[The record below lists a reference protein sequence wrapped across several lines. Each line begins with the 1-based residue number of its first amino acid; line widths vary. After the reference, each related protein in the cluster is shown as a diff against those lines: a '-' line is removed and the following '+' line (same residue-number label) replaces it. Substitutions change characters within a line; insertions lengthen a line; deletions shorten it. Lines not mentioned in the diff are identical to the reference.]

1 MVELKANKGGSKEKK
16 TGGAKK
22 KKNVFKVVETKKKVK
37 VVETK
42 EKPETDEEFHKK
54 MVQETSKKSK
64 KKKNNQVNLLLTN
77 EEDDFVKDNTSH
89 IGDES
94 GDEDD
99 DVDEGDYSKFME
111 EMSKLDGK
119 KQKIS
124 GTRNDGGQVSEF
136 NLASSRG
143 TKVGAD
149 SLLSAL
155 EPTADNNVDVRTVS
169 KRLKQGDKEEL
180 AVPLEKV
187 VQERIV
193 RAAGYTGAKKE
204 ISVWDAVV
212 HSRRAADQ
220 VTFPL
225 IKPDLKLKGASE
237 MKSRFS
243 ASTPLEQ
250 QVAAV
255 LASSRAVV
263 REGETLSEIE
273 KKGLEG
279 LTAKEAEERKA
290 ELAKIRALQT
300 YQEAKF
306 RRQGKIKS
314 KKFRKIA
321 RKEKEKEKLQELER
335 LQATDPEAAKEKLEE
350 MEKVRIGERATLKH
364 RNASKYLQLQAKR
377 AKFDKTSKSNLNDQ
391 LSRHRELLTKHS
403 LEKDESDDGQEG
415 EMEGDVTEDLD
426 LSKAPREEESFDE
439 FSGKV
444 RKFWGE
450 EQKRKEAE
458 LRKKVEAENIDEA
471 FEDAAFELK
480 QDNDRKIKAL
490 RKRLDGTV
498 VENVDEEEE
507 EEEGKDELIQA
518 DSLNFK
524 VRPDSDQAIAALGS
538 SIGKELSAKEQA
550 AVLPDVDPS
559 KFMEPVAISGSQ
571 LPEIIGYNEEENNM
585 EEEEEQSQKELIAE
599 AFADDDVV
607 ESFRAEK
614 EALVAASKPKNIDL
628 TLPGWG
634 EWGGGGAVPSKRKRK
649 RFTVKAPPAPKR
661 RDENN
666 KILIINTEKDEK
678 IRSHQV
684 STVPFPFTSVSD
696 YEASIRAPVGATFV
710 PRTAHLKMIKPR
722 IKTRA
727 GEVIE
732 PMSRE
737 QLVRRG
743 IVKEDLKIVK

>member
-1 MVELKANKGGSKEKK
+1 MG
-16 TGGAKK
+16 
-22 KKNVFKVVETKKKVK
+22 
-37 VVETK
+37 
-42 EKPETDEEFHKK
+42 
-54 MVQETSKKSK
+54 
-64 KKKNNQVNLLLTN
+64 
-77 EEDDFVKDNTSH
+77 
-89 IGDES
+89 
-94 GDEDD
+94 
-99 DVDEGDYSKFME
+99 
-111 EMSKLDGK
+111 
-119 KQKIS
+119 
-124 GTRNDGGQVSEF
+124 
-136 NLASSRG
+136 
-143 TKVGAD
+143 
-149 SLLSAL
+149 
-155 EPTADNNVDVRTVS
+155 
-169 KRLKQGDKEEL
+169 
-180 AVPLEKV
+180 
-187 VQERIV
+187 
-193 RAAGYTGAKKE
+193 
-204 ISVWDAVV
+204 
-212 HSRRAADQ
+212 
-220 VTFPL
+220 
-225 IKPDLKLKGASE
+225 
-237 MKSRFS
+237 
-243 ASTPLEQ
+243 
-250 QVAAV
+250 
-255 LASSRAVV
+255 
-263 REGETLSEIE
+263 
-273 KKGLEG
+273 G

-290 ELAKIRALQT
+290 ELSKIRALQT

-350 MEKVRIGERATLKH
+350 MEKVRIGERASLKH

-391 LSRHRELLTKHS
+391 LRRHRELLTKHS
-403 LEKDESDDGQEG
+403 LEKLEESDDGQE
-415 EMEGDVTEDLD
+415 EEGDVTEDLD

-444 RKFWGE
+444 RKFWSE

-458 LRKKVEAENIDEA
+458 LRKKAEAENINEA

-480 QDNDRKIKAL
+480 QDNDRRIKAL
-490 RKRLDGTV
+490 RKRLDGTI
-498 VENVDEEEE
+498 VETVEGEDED
-507 EEEGKDELIQA
+507 EEGKDELIQA

-524 VRPDSDQAIAALGS
+524 VRPDSDQKIAALGS
-538 SIGKELSAKEQA
+538 SIGKELSSKEQA
-550 AVLPDVDPS
+550 ADLPDVDPA
-559 KFMEPVAISGSQ
+559 KFMEPVPISGSQ

-585 EEEEEQSQKELIAE
+585 EEEDEQSQKELIAE

-607 ESFRAEK
+607 DSFRAEK

-684 STVPFPFTSVSD
+684 SNVPFPFTSVSD

-722 IKTRA
+722 VKTRA
-727 GEVIE
+727 GDIIE

>member
-1 MVELKANKGGSKEKK
+1 MVQMNATKIPKEKK
-16 TGGAKK
+16 KAKTSVGKK
-22 KKNVFKVVETKKKVK
+22 KKNVFNVVES
-37 VVETK
+37 K
-42 EKPETDEEFHKK
+42 EKPESDEQFHKR
-54 MVQETSKKSK
+54 MVQESNKSK
-64 KKKNNQVNLLLTN
+64 KKKNQVNLLLKD
-77 EEDDFVKDNTSH
+77 EEDDFVKDDANVS
-89 IGDES
+89 DD
-94 GDEDD
+94 DEDFD
-99 DVDEGDYSKFME
+99 LNEGDYSKFME

-119 KQKIS
+119 KHKIT
-124 GTRNDGGQVSEF
+124 GARGEGRGEVSEY
-136 NLASSRG
+136 NLSSSQG
-143 TKVGAD
+143 PKVGAD

-155 EPTADNNVDVRTVS
+155 GPSGDNVDVRNVS

-187 VQERIV
+187 VHERVV
-193 RAAGYTGAKKE
+193 RAAGYTGVKKE

-225 IKPDLKLKGASE
+225 LKPDLKLKGASE

-243 ASTPLEQ
+243 AATPLEQ

-290 ELAKIRALQT
+290 ELAKIRALQS
-300 YQEAKF
+300 YQEAKY

-321 RKEKEKEKLQELER
+321 RKEKEKEKVQELER

-350 MEKVRIGERATLKH
+350 MEKVRIGERASLKH

-377 AKFDKTSKSNLNDQ
+377 AKFDKTSKNNLNDQ
-391 LSRHRELLTKHS
+391 LSRHRELLTKHG
-403 LEKDESDDGQEG
+403 EKMEESDDDQG
-415 EMEGDVTEDLD
+415 EVEDTREDLD
-426 LSKAPREEESFDE
+426 LSKAPGEEESFDQ

-450 EQKRKEAE
+450 EQKKKEAE
-458 LRKKVEAENIDEA
+458 LRQKREAENLDEA

-480 QDNDRKIKAL
+480 QSNNRKIQAL
-490 RKRLDGTV
+490 KKKLDGSV
-498 VENVDEEEE
+498 VEHENNDQGQDED
-507 EEEGKDELIQA
+507 GKDELIQA

-524 VRPDSDQAIAALGS
+524 VRPDSDQQIAALGS
-538 SIGKELSAKEQA
+538 SLGKELASKEQA

-559 KFMEPVAISGSQ
+559 KFLEPVAISGSQ
-571 LPEIIGYNEEENNM
+571 LPEIIGYNEEENN
-585 EEEEEQSQKELIAE
+585 EEEEEHQSQKDLIAE

-607 ESFRAEK
+607 DSFRAEK

-634 EWGGGGAVPSKRKRK
+634 EWGGGGAAPSKRKRK

-684 STVPFPFTSVSD
+684 SNVPFPFTSISD
-696 YEASIRAPVGATFV
+696 YEASIRAPVGSTFV

-722 IKTRA
+722 VKTRA
-727 GEVIE
+727 GDIIE

>member
-1 MVELKANKGGSKEKK
+1 MPQKFPRRRKRPSHQLARKRKMFLMLSKLEKNQNNLLLK
-16 TGGAKK
+16 
-22 KKNVFKVVETKKKVK
+22 
-37 VVETK
+37 
-42 EKPETDEEFHKK
+42 DEEFHKR

-64 KKKNNQVNLLLTN
+64 KKNQINLLLKD
-77 EEDDFVKDNTSH
+77 EEEDFVKDDANVS
-89 IGDES
+89 DD
-94 GDEDD
+94 DEDFD
-99 DVDEGDYSKFME
+99 LNEGDYSKFME

-119 KQKIS
+119 KHKIT
-124 GTRNDGGQVSEF
+124 GARGEGRGEVSEY
-136 NLASSRG
+136 NLSSSQG
-143 TKVGAD
+143 PKVGAD

-155 EPTADNNVDVRTVS
+155 GPSGDNVDVRNVS

-187 VQERIV
+187 VHERVV
-193 RAAGYTGAKKE
+193 RAAGYTGVKKE

-225 IKPDLKLKGASE
+225 LKPDLKLKGASE

-243 ASTPLEQ
+243 AATPLEQ

-279 LTAKEAEERKA
+279 LTVKEAEERKA
-290 ELAKIRALQT
+290 ELAKIRALQS
-300 YQEAKF
+300 YQEAKY

-321 RKEKEKEKLQELER
+321 RKEKEKVQELER

-403 LEKDESDDGQEG
+403 LEKMDESDDGG
-415 EMEGDVTEDLD
+415 EEEEGDVTEDLD
-426 LSKAPREEESFDE
+426 LTKAPRDEESFDE

-458 LRKKVEAENIDEA
+458 LRKKAEAENIDEA

-498 VENVDEEEE
+498 VENVEEEE

-524 VRPDSDQAIAALGS
+524 VRPDSDQKIAALGS

-571 LPEIIGYNEEENNM
+571 LPEIIGYNEEG
-585 EEEEEQSQKELIAE
+585 EQH
-599 AFADDDVV
+599 
-607 ESFRAEK
+607 
-614 EALVAASKPKNIDL
+614 
-628 TLPGWG
+628 G
-634 EWGGGGAVPSKRKRK
+634 
-649 RFTVKAPPAPKR
+649 
-661 RDENN
+661 
-666 KILIINTEKDEK
+666 
-678 IRSHQV
+678 
-684 STVPFPFTSVSD
+684 
-696 YEASIRAPVGATFV
+696 
-710 PRTAHLKMIKPR
+710 
-722 IKTRA
+722 
-727 GEVIE
+727 
-732 PMSRE
+732 
-737 QLVRRG
+737 
-743 IVKEDLKIVK
+743 

>member
-1 MVELKANKGGSKEKK
+1 M
-16 TGGAKK
+16 AKK
-22 KKNVFKVVETKKKVK
+22 KSNVFKVVETTKKKVVK
-37 VVETK
+37 AK
-42 EKPETDEEFHKK
+42 EKPETDEEFHRK
-54 MVQETSKKSK
+54 MVQETSRKSK
-64 KKKNNQVNLLLTN
+64 KKNIDLLLTN
-77 EEDDFVKDNTSH
+77 EEDDFVKDDKSH
-89 IGDES
+89 IGDGSE
-94 GDEDD
+94 DEDD
-99 DVDEGDYSKFME
+99 DLDEGDYSKFME
-111 EMSKLDGK
+111 EMSRLDGK

-124 GTRNDGGQVSEF
+124 GARSEGGGQVSEF

-155 EPTADNNVDVRTVS
+155 GPSADNNVDVRTVS

-220 VTFPL
+220 VSFPIL
-225 IKPDLKLKGASE
+225 KPDLKLKGASE
-237 MKSRFS
+237 MKTRFS

-255 LASSRAVV
+255 LAGSRAVV
-263 REGETLSEIE
+263 REGEELSEIE

-279 LTAKEAEERKA
+279 LTVKEAEERKA
-290 ELAKIRALQT
+290 ELAKIRALQS
-300 YQEAKF
+300 YQEAKY

-321 RKEKEKEKLQELER
+321 RKEKEKEKVQELER
-335 LQATDPEAAKEKLEE
+335 LQATDPEAAKEMLEE
-350 MEKVRIGERATLKH
+350 MEKVRIGERASLKH

-377 AKFDKTSKSNLNDQ
+377 AKFDKSSKSNLNDQ
-391 LSRHRELLTKHS
+391 LSRHRELLTQHS
-403 LEKDESDDGQEG
+403 LEKMEESDDGQE
-415 EMEGDVTEDLD
+415 EEEGDVAEDLD
-426 LSKAPREEESFDE
+426 LTKVPRQEESFDE
-439 FSGKV
+439 FSGKM

-450 EQKRKEAE
+450 EQRKKEAE
-458 LRKKVEAENIDEA
+458 QMKKAEAENIEEA

-498 VENVDEEEE
+498 VENVEEEDKE

-524 VRPDSDQAIAALGS
+524 VRPDSDQKIAALGS
-538 SIGKELSAKEQA
+538 SIGKELLTKEQA

-559 KFMEPVAISGSQ
+559 KFMEPVPIPGSQ
-571 LPEIIGYNEEENNM
+571 LPEIIGFNEEENNM
-585 EEEEEQSQKELIAE
+585 EEEQSQKELIAE

-684 STVPFPFTSVSD
+684 SNVSFPFTSISD
-696 YEASIRAPVGATFV
+696 YEASIRAPVGTTFV

-722 IKTRA
+722 VKTRA
-727 GEVIE
+727 GDIIE

>member
-1 MVELKANKGGSKEKK
+1 M
-16 TGGAKK
+16 
-22 KKNVFKVVETKKKVK
+22 
-37 VVETK
+37 
-42 EKPETDEEFHKK
+42 
-54 MVQETSKKSK
+54 
-64 KKKNNQVNLLLTN
+64 
-77 EEDDFVKDNTSH
+77 
-89 IGDES
+89 I
-94 GDEDD
+94 
-99 DVDEGDYSKFME
+99 
-111 EMSKLDGK
+111 
-119 KQKIS
+119 
-124 GTRNDGGQVSEF
+124 
-136 NLASSRG
+136 
-143 TKVGAD
+143 
-149 SLLSAL
+149 
-155 EPTADNNVDVRTVS
+155 
-169 KRLKQGDKEEL
+169 KRWLF
-180 AVPLEKV
+180 
-187 VQERIV
+187 
-193 RAAGYTGAKKE
+193 
-204 ISVWDAVV
+204 
-212 HSRRAADQ
+212 Q

-237 MKSRFS
+237 MKTRFS

-377 AKFDKTSKSNLNDQ
+377 AKFDKTSKNNLNDQ
-391 LSRHRELLTKHS
+391 LSRHRELLTKHG
-403 LEKDESDDGQEG
+403 EKMEESDDGE
-415 EMEGDVTEDLD
+415 EVDEGDGAEDLD
-426 LSKAPREEESFDE
+426 LSKVPRNEETFDE

-450 EQKRKEAE
+450 EQRRKEAE
-458 LRKKVEAENIDEA
+458 LKEKSAADAENIEEA
-471 FEDAAFELK
+471 FEDAAFHLK
-480 QDNDRKIKAL
+480 QDNSLKIKAL
-490 RKRLDGTV
+490 RKRLDGTL
-498 VENVDEEEE
+498 VEKEVGENEELEEED
-507 EEEGKDELIQA
+507 KDELIQA

-524 VRPDSDQAIAALGS
+524 VRPDSDQQIASLGS

-585 EEEEEQSQKELIAE
+585 EEEEEQSQKDLIAE

-628 TLPGWG
+628 TLPG
-634 EWGGGGAVPSKRKRK
+634 
-649 RFTVKAPPAPKR
+649 
-661 RDENN
+661 
-666 KILIINTEKDEK
+666 
-678 IRSHQV
+678 
-684 STVPFPFTSVSD
+684 
-696 YEASIRAPVGATFV
+696 
-710 PRTAHLKMIKPR
+710 
-722 IKTRA
+722 
-727 GEVIE
+727 
-732 PMSRE
+732 
-737 QLVRRG
+737 
-743 IVKEDLKIVK
+743 